1 MPLQFGAIGRRLEA
15 DMQILTNHI
24 GYSCFSSKNAVV
36 LASDFNTVTNRQD
49 RPLIAQLINID
60 TQQVEEEFPVTF
72 VGKVD
77 RWHHGDFAQIDFSR
91 FSKAGRYC
99 FSIRSIQSHS
109 FEIKNDLLMQRT
121 FSDLLHYFKSQRCG
135 GKFDKQ
141 DRNAPI
147 LSSDQSTQ
155 QTVDVHGG
163 WYDASGDV
171 SKYLSH
177 LSYANYLN
185 PQQIPMVV
193 WNMLKGL
200 NLAKNHGDF
209 AKFSQVRLI
218 EEALFGADFLV
229 RMQSPQGFFYMTV
242 FDKWSKDTA
251 QREICAYE
259 TQEGH
264 KGSDYQAGFRQGG
277 GIAIAALAA
286 ASQLEESGEYSQQTY
301 LDCALKGYQHL
312 IEHNTQYLN
321 DGVENIIDEYC
332 ALLASVELYRSTQD
346 AFYLSEA
353 RRWSQAL
360 MLRQTSDEN
369 FEHFWSANQDGSRP
383 YFHSA
388 EAGLPTIALTEY
400 LAIESDQALRQTT
413 LSVIENAVRFE
424 LTISQQVANPFGYP
438 RQYVKA
444 VDSDKRDAFFI
455 AHNNESGYWWQ
466 GENARLG
473 SLSAM
478 ANIVS
483 PYLQDPQLKNQLQG
497 YAQSALDWILGL
509 NPYDMC
515 MLDGHG
521 HNNPD
526 YLPELG
532 FFNAKGGVCNGI
544 TAGFDDESD
553 IAFNPEPQ
561 KDDMLQNWRWGEQW
575 IPHGAWYLLAIIAQ
589 QYAVTES
596 TMEANHA

>member
-1 MPLQFGAIGRRLEA
+1 MEYAERVK
-15 DMQILTNHI
+15 
-24 GYSCFSSKNAVV
+24 SC
-36 LASDFNTVTNRQD
+36 
-49 RPLIAQLINID
+49 
-60 TQQVEEEFPVTF
+60 
-72 VGKVD
+72 
-77 RWHHGDFAQIDFSR
+77 
-91 FSKAGRYC
+91 
-99 FSIRSIQSHS
+99 
-109 FEIKNDLLMQRT
+109 
-121 FSDLLHYFKSQRCG
+121 
-135 GKFDKQ
+135 
-141 DRNAPI
+141 
-147 LSSDQSTQ
+147 
-155 QTVDVHGG
+155 
-163 WYDASGDV
+163 
-171 SKYLSH
+171 
-177 LSYANYLN
+177 
-185 PQQIPMVV
+185 
-193 WNMLKGL
+193 
-200 NLAKNHGDF
+200 KNHGDF

-444 VDSDKRDAFFI
+444 VDSDKRDAF
-455 AHNNESGYWWQ
+455 
-466 GENARLG
+466 L
-473 SLSAM
+473 L
-478 ANIVS
+478 
-483 PYLQDPQLKNQLQG
+483 L
-497 YAQSALDWILGL
+497 
-509 NPYDMC
+509 
-515 MLDGHG
+515 
-521 HNNPD
+521 
-526 YLPELG
+526 
-532 FFNAKGGVCNGI
+532 I
-544 TAGFDDESD
+544 TMS
-553 IAFNPEPQ
+553 
-561 KDDMLQNWRWGEQW
+561 
-575 IPHGAWYLLAIIAQ
+575 LAIGGKAKMHDLAHFRRWLI
-589 QYAVTES
+589 
-596 TMEANHA
+596 